1 MKIKWIIAT
10 HAMKDETIMQILKLF
25 NSIMMY
31 IETIHDWCKVT
42 IYNNI
47 EITWACVCGPMVW
60 EYLIWMVKIRGLSLS
75 FYNMDL
81 SWHSLLLE
89 LAHELNNGTNLLL
102 DLKLKLELWK
112 SIFENRPRFLGMEFD
127 KKKRLKY
134 IKLKF
139 YN

>member
-1 MKIKWIIAT
+1 MRIIWIITT

-60 EYLIWMVKIRGLSLS
+60 EYLIWMVKIKGLSLS
-75 FYNMDL
+75 FYNMDS
-81 SWHSLLLE
+81 SWLPFVGISTWIE
-89 LAHELNNGTNLLL
+89 QWN
-102 DLKLKLELWK
+102 
-112 SIFENRPRFLGMEFD
+112 
-127 KKKRLKY
+127 
-134 IKLKF
+134 
-139 YN
+139 

>member
-1 MKIKWIIAT
+1 
-10 HAMKDETIMQILKLF
+10 MKDETIMQILKLF
-25 NSIMMY
+25 NLIMMY

-60 EYLIWMVKIRGLSLS
+60 KCLIWMVKIRGLSLS

-81 SWHSLLLE
+81 SWLRFLG
-89 LAHELNNGTNLLL
+89 LAHELNNGTNFLL

-127 KKKRLKY
+127 KKKL
-134 IKLKF
+134 
-139 YN
+139 NM